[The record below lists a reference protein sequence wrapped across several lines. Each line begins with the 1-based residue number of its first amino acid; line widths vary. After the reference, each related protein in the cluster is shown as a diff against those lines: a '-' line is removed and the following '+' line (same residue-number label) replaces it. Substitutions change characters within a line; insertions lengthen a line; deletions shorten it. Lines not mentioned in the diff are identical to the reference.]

1 MNGDTASIDMGDPEW
16 EQKINK
22 LRALESVERRQRQVE
37 FVSLAPVYTAAKG
50 GDLDEFIKALE
61 KYSAEETA
69 SLYDIIS
76 TKSPCGNS
84 LFHVTANIE
93 NADVFQALLEVVDD
107 EQLVA
112 QANNRGDTA
121 LHVAARARRN
131 HMAKRLLKF
140 DRIVDQWNN
149 AGNRPL
155 HEAVK
160 NGDWELT
167 NRLLHQGSES
177 VNKKNN
183 EGKCPLYLAIET
195 HNLEILSLLLQAV
208 DGNEVLSSWIEGMS
222 PVHGAVVHRRIDMLK
237 EMSKKK
243 KELFDLKD
251 AREDTPLHLAAQ
263 ENYVDGVK
271 FLVNEFT
278 SSAFKHNIKGYFP
291 IHVACK
297 KGHLETIKVLHQH
310 WQDWLDPEELLTLN
324 KEQNILHI
332 AAKKGMASVVK
343 YILGDPKLEKLIN
356 AKDKYGNTPLHVATI
371 RWQLEVL
378 LSLTRDKRVNLG
390 LVNHNNFT
398 ALDIVDEEM
407 REIDAPLHL
416 RLTRTIL
423 ISAKAPRSKDKAIS
437 QTINLGQQREPPDI
451 DTLKRRAEV
460 RIVAATLIVS
470 VTFTAGFSVPG
481 GYNSSEPNAGI
492 ATLLNKPIYDVFVI
506 CNSIALYNS
515 IIAAVILLW
524 MQIDDSH
531 ATPHTLRYARLP
543 LLIALV
549 TMSVTYMVGVYMTIS
564 KRTWI
569 AVVALIVGI
578 TALFIV
584 LILYIAFFITLG
596 YSSRLL
602 QLFTD
607 YIIRA
612 AILISRSGTK
622 GASQKYYFAGTK
634 ILKTHS
640 DTRLLKD
647 EGREHAPP
655 RSLAP
660 FSAPYP
666 PSPPLSPA
674 PPPAPYPPS
683 PPERPRRH
691 PPPRKPFPA
700 GPPPLLST
708 ASPLGIRL
716 P

>member
-1 MNGDTASIDMGDPEW
+1 MGAEYK
-16 EQKINK
+16 QI
-22 LRALESVERRQRQVE
+22 ESTRVGRKTTTPSRIHKSCTCIHRCKRRR
-37 FVSLAPVYTAAKG
+37 LG
-50 GDLDEFIKALE
+50 R
-61 KYSAEETA
+61 
-69 SLYDIIS
+69 
-76 TKSPCGNS
+76 
-84 LFHVTANIE
+84 
-93 NADVFQALLEVVDD
+93 
-107 EQLVA
+107 LVA

-131 HMAKRLLKF
+131 HMAKRLLMF
-140 DRIVDQWNN
+140 DRVVDQWNN

-155 HEAVK
+155 HEGVK
-160 NGDWELT
+160 NGDYELT

-183 EGKCPLYLAIET
+183 EGKYPLYLAIET

-222 PVHGAVVHRRIDMLK
+222 PVHGAVAHRRL
-237 EMSKKK
+237 
-243 KELFDLKD
+243 
-251 AREDTPLHLAAQ
+251 
-263 ENYVDGVK
+263 VK

-278 SSAFKHNIKGYFP
+278 SRAFKHNIKGYFP

-297 KGHLETIKVLHQH
+297 KGHLETIKQK
-310 WQDWLDPEELLTLN
+310 N
-324 KEQNILHI
+324 R
-332 AAKKGMASVVK
+332 MASVVK

-371 RWQLEVL
+371 QWQLEVW
-378 LSLTRDKRVNLG
+378 LSLTRDKRVNLE

-398 ALDIVDEEM
+398 ALNIVDEEL

-437 QTINLGQQREPPDI
+437 QTISLGQQREPPDI

-460 RIVAATLIVS
+460 RIVMATLIAS

-492 ATLLNKPIYDVFVI
+492 ATLLNKLIYDVFVI
-506 CNSIALYNS
+506 CNSIALYSS

-524 MQIDDSH
+524 MQMDDSH

-549 TMSVTYMVGVYMTIS
+549 TMSVTYIVGVYMTIS

-578 TALFIV
+578 TALFIL

-596 YSSRLL
+596 SNSR
-602 QLFTD
+602 
-607 YIIRA
+607 
-612 AILISRSGTK
+612 TK
-622 GASQKYYFAGTK
+622 T
-634 ILKTHS
+634 LKTHS

-666 PSPPLSPA
+666 PSPPRSPA
-674 PPPAPYPPS
+674 PAPAPYPHS

-691 PPPRKPFPA
+691 PPPRQPFPA

-708 ASPLGIRL
+708 ASPLDIRL

>member
-1 MNGDTASIDMGDPEW
+1 
-16 EQKINK
+16 
-22 LRALESVERRQRQVE
+22 
-37 FVSLAPVYTAAKG
+37 
-50 GDLDEFIKALE
+50 
-61 KYSAEETA
+61 
-69 SLYDIIS
+69 
-76 TKSPCGNS
+76 
-84 LFHVTANIE
+84 
-93 NADVFQALLEVVDD
+93 
-107 EQLVA
+107 
-112 QANNRGDTA
+112 
-121 LHVAARARRN
+121 
-131 HMAKRLLKF
+131 
-140 DRIVDQWNN
+140 
-149 AGNRPL
+149 
-155 HEAVK
+155 
-160 NGDWELT
+160 
-167 NRLLHQGSES
+167 
-177 VNKKNN
+177 
-183 EGKCPLYLAIET
+183 
-195 HNLEILSLLLQAV
+195 
-208 DGNEVLSSWIEGMS
+208 
-222 PVHGAVVHRRIDMLK
+222 
-237 EMSKKK
+237 
-243 KELFDLKD
+243 
-251 AREDTPLHLAAQ
+251 
-263 ENYVDGVK
+263 
-271 FLVNEFT
+271 
-278 SSAFKHNIKGYFP
+278 
-291 IHVACK
+291 
-297 KGHLETIKVLHQH
+297 
-310 WQDWLDPEELLTLN
+310 
-324 KEQNILHI
+324 
-332 AAKKGMASVVK
+332 MASVVK

-371 RWQLEVL
+371 QWQLEVW
-378 LSLTRDKRVNLG
+378 LSLTRDKRVNLE

-398 ALDIVDEEM
+398 ALNIVDEEL

-437 QTINLGQQREPPDI
+437 QTISLGQQREPPDI

-460 RIVAATLIVS
+460 RIVMATLIAS

-524 MQIDDSH
+524 MQMDDSH

-596 YSSRLL
+596 SNSRIL

-634 ILKTHS
+634 TLKTHS

-655 RSLAP
+655 RSPAP

-666 PSPPLSPA
+666 PSPPRSPA
-674 PPPAPYPPS
+674 PPPALCPPS
-683 PPERPRRH
+683 PPKRPRRH
-691 PPPRKPFPA
+691 PPPRQPFPA

-708 ASPLGIRL
+708 ASPLDIRL